1 MAFPKMTSL
10 AEASWVDPNITVKD
24 KKINWN
30 SLVYRLATD
39 NTKFLGYIDRIIN
52 PSNDKKIISYRGYP
66 NGISQEL
73 PKK

>member
-30 SLVYRLATD
+30 SLVYRLATVTLNFWD
-39 NTKFLGYIDRIIN
+39 ISIELLTQIVMKRK
-52 PSNDKKIISYRGYP
+52 SNVIV
-66 NGISQEL
+66 
-73 PKK
+73 